1 MPWGVSFKVHAGVL
15 RRLPKRLMREDI
27 GISIWESTISIGN
40 RTYPGTLH
48 VFGVAP
54 AVNP

>member
-1 MPWGVSFKVHAGVL
+1 MGVSFKVHAGVL